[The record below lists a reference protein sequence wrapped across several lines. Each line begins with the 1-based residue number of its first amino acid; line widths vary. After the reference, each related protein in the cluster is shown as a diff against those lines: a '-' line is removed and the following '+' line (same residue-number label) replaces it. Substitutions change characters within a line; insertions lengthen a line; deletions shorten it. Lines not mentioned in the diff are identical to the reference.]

1 MKVIDILRICK
12 IAGRTIPSDMTDQC
26 NKTYLSESK
35 GEHIPIGEMDI
46 VHLIRAFNKMKND
59 NEIVKVF
66 NEMIKL
72 EIIKRKVN

>member
-12 IAGRTIPSDMTDQC
+12 IAGRTIPSDMIDQC

-46 VHLIRAFNKMKND
+46 VHLIGVTFA
-59 NEIVKVF
+59 
-66 NEMIKL
+66 
-72 EIIKRKVN
+72 